1 MRDIINQI
9 APAPAVE
16 DYEPITDLNFSVSV
30 SDTDCRVASD
40 PKAWPGAFR
49 TQIKLIL
56 LWLLMTCPDI

>member
-40 PKAWPGAFR
+40 PKA
-49 TQIKLIL
+49 
-56 LWLLMTCPDI
+56 